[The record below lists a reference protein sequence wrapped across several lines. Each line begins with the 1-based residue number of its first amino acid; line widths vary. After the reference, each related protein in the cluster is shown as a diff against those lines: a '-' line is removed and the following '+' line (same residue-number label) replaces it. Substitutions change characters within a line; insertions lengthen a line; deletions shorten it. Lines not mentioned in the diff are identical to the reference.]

1 MSPQIK
7 HESTN
12 ERIILGVHMSPQI
25 KHESTNE
32 RIILA
37 AGVRMSP
44 QRKENY

>member
-12 ERIILGVHMSPQI
+12 ERIILGAHMSPQI

-37 AGVRMSP
+37 AGFHMSP
-44 QRKENY
+44 PMKDNY